1 MGLFLRKPN
10 QLKLSV
16 CAQNSSTFSRC
27 SIGPFLFIQIIVNRL
42 LITERRSWSSLCPVQ
57 DVRFHGHVRLLKS
70 VPKFNCAREKK
81 KKTGERLHYI
91 CAKKKKKTW
100 ASPLFCA
107 TPLRK
112 RERWI
117 SCPASI
123 CHSNTT
129 NLSVRWGGDRRWT
142 LQQIAGL
149 PEVLKLIK

>member
-16 CAQNSSTFSRC
+16 CTQNSSTFSRC

-57 DVRFHGHVRLLKS
+57 DVRFHGHVRLLKF
-70 VPKFNCAREKK
+70 VPKFNCARERKK
-81 KKTGERLHYI
+81 NGGKVALHLCKKQNKTG
-91 CAKKKKKTW
+91 

-107 TPLRK
+107 TPLTK
-112 RERWI
+112 KERWI

-129 NLSVRWGGDRRWT
+129 NLSVRRGGDRRWT